1 MVFKARTYN
10 ARYFNGTMAGLTSCV
25 VILATDSTTLV
36 GIIGTISF
44 YFFLLWQVFLA
55 WPILPQFDQ
64 VSCCLTIV

>member
-10 ARYFNGTMAGLTSCV
+10 AGYFNGTMAGLTSCV

-44 YFFLLWQVFLA
+44 YFFLL
-55 WPILPQFDQ
+55 
-64 VSCCLTIV
+64 